1 MLIAGR
7 EPVAA
12 AQPTRPWKRRQVR
25 VLGWLAGFWLVSDLG
40 YYFGLPALGIGTS
53 YNANPMPVATFYLF
67 WSGLAAI
74 VFWPLYSRWNASGAF
89 PTLKNRVLAATIWTA
104 TFAGILAFLHWG
116 LPALPQATWPAD
128 QGEPP
133 DLLVA
138 TPAYFFPK
146 SVEIL
151 FQQLLVL
158 AMIVSLSI
166 DGLPLRT
173 IALFSALL
181 FGGMHILL
189 AFSGIPPRAVILFL
203 VGATGFGLI
212 LPRLILHT
220 RFGLAAAFALHWTFY
235 AAMLTQARI
244 FGPHVVSSVV
254 G

>member
-1 MLIAGR
+1 MTPA
-7 EPVAA
+7 PQSVTAA
-12 AQPTRPWKRRQVR
+12 PHPGPWRLRQVR

-40 YYFGLPALGIGTS
+40 YYFGLPALGIGTD
-53 YNANPMPVATFYLF
+53 YNAHPMPVATFYLF

-74 VFWPLYSRWNASGAF
+74 VFWPLYSRWNANGPW
-89 PTLKNRVLAATIWTA
+89 PTLRNRVLAAAIWSA
-104 TFAGILAFLHWG
+104 TFALILIFLHWG
-116 LPALPQATWPAD
+116 LPSLPLATWPAD
-128 QGEPP
+128 LGEPP
-133 DLLVA
+133 DLLMA

-146 SVEIL
+146 TVEIV

-158 AMIVSLSI
+158 AMIVSLSL

-189 AFSGIPPRAVILFL
+189 AFSGIPPRAVIMFL
-203 VGATGFGLI
+203 VGSTAFGAI
-212 LPRLILHT
+212 LPKLILHT

-235 AAMLTQARI
+235 AAVLTQARV
-244 FGPHVVSSVV
+244 FGPHVTQSVI

>member
-1 MLIAGR
+1 MT
-7 EPVAA
+7 AA
-12 AQPTRPWKRRQVR
+12 ARHVTAAPRPGPWKRRQVR
-25 VLGWLAGFWLVSDLG
+25 VLGWLAGFWLVSDLV
-40 YYFGLPALGIGTS
+40 YYFGLPALGIGTD

-74 VFWPLYSRWNASGAF
+74 VFWPLYTRWNANGPW
-89 PTLKNRVLAATIWTA
+89 PTLQNRVLAAVIWTT
-104 TFAGILAFLHWG
+104 TFAAILAFLHWG

-128 QGEPP
+128 LGEPP
-133 DLLVA
+133 DLLMA

-146 SVEIL
+146 TVEIL

-173 IALFSALL
+173 ISIFAALL

-189 AFSGIPPRAVILFL
+189 AFSGIPPRAVIMFI
-203 VGATGFGLI
+203 AASTAFGLI
-212 LPRLILHT
+212 LPRLILQT

-235 AAMLTQARI
+235 AAVLTQARI
-244 FGPHVVSSVV
+244 FGPHVTQSVV

>member
-1 MLIAGR
+1 LTARR
-7 EPVAA
+7 EHVATA
-12 AQPTRPWKRRQVR
+12 SRPGPWKRRQVR

-40 YYFGLPALGIGTS
+40 YYFGLPALGIGTD

-74 VFWPLYSRWNASGAF
+74 VFWPLYSRWNANGPW
-89 PTLKNRVLAATIWTA
+89 PTLQNRILAAAIWTA
-104 TFAGILAFLHWG
+104 TFAAILAFLHLG
-116 LPALPQATWPAD
+116 LPALPIATWPAD
-128 QGEPP
+128 LGDPP
-133 DLLVA
+133 DLLMA
-138 TPAYFFPK
+138 APAYFFPK
-146 SVEIL
+146 TVEIV

-173 IALFSALL
+173 ISLFAALL

-189 AFSGIPPRAVILFL
+189 AFSGIPPRAVIMFI
-203 VGATGFGLI
+203 VASTAFGLI
-212 LPRLILHT
+212 LPRLILKT

-235 AAMLTQARI
+235 AAVLAQARI
-244 FGPHVVSSVV
+244 FGPHIASSVV